1 MYICVYIFYIYINIR
16 NSISNEQGNL
26 DATST
31 ALRVVLSTLHVFA
44 TDTRSIFAR
53 TNGTEVITL
62 VQQSYRD
69 AETSETRRPPME
81 AIHFCEDFE
90 CDAAVEKNV
99 QWSGGPVTHSPTAPR
114 AVQLG
119 AVVECAQ
126 IVILRSPSSFPYVLI
141 SKL

>member
-1 MYICVYIFYIYINIR
+1 MCICVYIYFIYINIL
-16 NSISNEQGNL
+16 NSISNDQGNL
-26 DATST
+26 DATS
-31 ALRVVLSTLHVFA
+31 VVLSTLRVFA

-119 AVVECAQ
+119 AVVEYAQ
-126 IVILRSPSSFPYVLI
+126 IVILRTPSSFPYVLI

>member
-1 MYICVYIFYIYINIR
+1 MCICVYIYFIYINIL
-16 NSISNEQGNL
+16 NSISNDQGNL
-26 DATST
+26 DATS
-31 ALRVVLSTLHVFA
+31 VVLSTLRVFA

-53 TNGTEVITL
+53 TTGAEVITL

-119 AVVECAQ
+119 AVVEYAQ